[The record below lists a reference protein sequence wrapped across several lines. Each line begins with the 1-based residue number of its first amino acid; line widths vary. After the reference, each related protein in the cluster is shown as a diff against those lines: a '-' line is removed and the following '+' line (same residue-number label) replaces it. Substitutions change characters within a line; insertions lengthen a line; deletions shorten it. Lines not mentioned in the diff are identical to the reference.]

1 MIEFVIPPALLI
13 GVLVATVLPLLVGL
27 VTSTVTHPGK
37 RAVILAVLSALTGLL
52 SELGA
57 ALTEGTTY
65 NLGTGLLTALA
76 AFLTAVGMHFGLYK
90 PTGADK
96 RLQSIGRHAAD

>member
-1 MIEFVIPPALLI
+1 MIEFVVPPALII

-27 VTSTVTHPGK
+27 VTSTITHPGK
-37 RAVILAVLSALTGLL
+37 RAVLLAVLSAVTGLL

-57 ALTEGTTY
+57 ALTDGTTY
-65 NLGTGLLTALA
+65 NLGIGLLTALA

-90 PTGADK
+90 PTGTDK
-96 RLQSIGRHAAD
+96 KLQSIGRHAA